1 MATVA
6 EVGSAPTSVTALVV
20 TWDSAR
26 DIERCLRS
34 LDAVEH
40 DAFDVVVLDNASVD
54 DTVARVDA
62 LDGGRFRHPLR
73 VVRLQRNHGF
83 SGAVNIGVRGS
94 VADVVLLVN
103 PDATIEPDALGRML
117 RVLSEHPDCGSVQ
130 PKVLRLGAE
139 VAVIDTTGH
148 RLTRPRLILNRG
160 AGEPDD
166 GRHDMPGEVMGVS
179 GALALHRRTM
189 LEDVARGSGDTRE
202 YLTEDL
208 VAYFDDVD
216 LDLRARLRGWTAR
229 YEPSAVGHHAR
240 AGASRRR
247 RRRVRVLNLSNHPL
261 VVLGNEGPISLLR
274 DGLVVVPVWLL
285 RMVVATFRSPI
296 AMLLAVGRL
305 HLLPGALR
313 RGREDRAR
321 ATVALEEVLERWCE
335 PLPRGWIGAAA
346 RRSLR

>member
-1 MATVA
+1 MI
-6 EVGSAPTSVTALVV
+6 ALVV

-34 LDAVEH
+34 LDAIEH
-40 DAFDVVVLDNASVD
+40 DVIDIVVLDNASVD
-54 DTVARVDA
+54 DTVERIE
-62 LDGGRFRHPLR
+62 RFRAGPLRHPLA
-73 VVRLQRNHGF
+73 VVRLERNHGF
-83 SGAVNIGVRGS
+83 CGAVNLGVRGS
-94 VADVVLLVN
+94 SADAVLLVN
-103 PDATIEPDALGRML
+103 PDATIEPDALARML
-117 RVLSEHPDCGSVQ
+117 RVLADDPACGSVQ
-130 PKVLRLGAE
+130 PKLLRLGPQA
-139 VAVIDTTGH
+139 ATIDTTGH
-148 RLTRPRLILNRG
+148 RLIRPRLVLNRG

-166 GRHDMPGEVMGVS
+166 GRYDTPGEVMGVS

-189 LEDVARGSGDTRE
+189 LEDVARGPADARE

-261 VVLGNEGPISLLR
+261 VVLGNEGARSLLR

-285 RMVVATFRSPI
+285 RLVVASVRSPV
-296 AMLLAVGRL
+296 AMLLAVGRMR
-305 HLLPGALR
+305 LLPAAIR
-313 RGREDRAR
+313 RGRADRAR
-321 ATVALEEVLERWCE
+321 ATVALKDVLERWCE
-335 PLPRGWIGAAA
+335 PSPRGWIGAAA
-346 RRSLR
+346 RRGLR